1 MWTAIIAGG
10 VAGFASISH
19 CAAMCG
25 SLSVYA
31 CRAGTSPV
39 KGQLRYQLGRLVS
52 YSGVGFAAGALGHAA
67 ALNLPG
73 HWGRA
78 VLSWSLALG
87 LGLVAIRLWK
97 RATPASLVSLTTKP
111 SDEKTRSQ
119 TANAFR
125 ALVRRPFLLGLATGF
140 LPCGALAGAVLIAAS
155 TQSPLFGSLSM
166 LAFATASGVGLA
178 GVAVLAAK
186 FLAGA
191 RPIRS
196 RVLAVAVGLG
206 AIVFLI
212 RPVNALRHETPT
224 ADCHQHGSGTE
235 VLQKDSLE
243 EGTP

>member
-1 MWTAIIAGG
+1 
-10 VAGFASISH
+10 
-19 CAAMCG
+19 MCG

-31 CRAGTSPV
+31 CRAGPTPV

-111 SDEKTRSQ
+111 ADEKPRSQ
-119 TANAFR
+119 VANAFR

-140 LPCGALAGAVLIAAS
+140 LPCGALAGAILIAAS
-155 TQSPLFGSLSM
+155 TQSPVLGSLSM
-166 LAFATASGVGLA
+166 LAFATVSSVGLA
-178 GVAVLAAK
+178 GAALLATK
-186 FLAGA
+186 FLGGG

-196 RVLAVAVGLG
+196 RVLSVAVGLG

-212 RPVNALRHETPT
+212 RPVNALRHEDSA
-224 ADCHQHGSGTE
+224 ADCHEHGSETS
-235 VLQKDSLE
+235 VLQSDLRE
-243 EGTP
+243 DGTP